1 MTALKGTCKFR
12 TSDFS
17 SCGVAQLFKL
27 RTRQTQ
33 DLPQLSTL
41 LLLMKTLQWLALFP
55 GQRPTSLPYPQ
66 GLGRRKAQPFDCLAL
81 HSPKRSLCSSLTGLP
96 SGPVGLLSPLP
107 SAPLPQ
113 LGHSPSSAGAHP
125 ECRLHRKLPP
135 PGLLPAASHPERGT
149 SSHPGNTS
157 ALFGVALN
165 TIAFHFHFWDKP
177 LTQSTP
183 PASTPQR
190 LIESWGLF

>member
-1 MTALKGTCKFR
+1 MTALKGTCTFR

-17 SCGVAQLFKL
+17 SCGMAQLFKL

-41 LLLMKTLQWLALFP
+41 LLLMKTPQWLALLP

-107 SAPLPQ
+107 PAPLRQ
-113 LGHSPSSAGAHP
+113 LGWGPSRVQTPPKATASRTP
-125 ECRLHRKLPP
+125 PRCLPP
-135 PGLLPAASHPERGT
+135 REGNVFT
-149 SSHPGNTS
+149 S
-157 ALFGVALN
+157 
-165 TIAFHFHFWDKP
+165 W
-177 LTQSTP
+177 
-183 PASTPQR
+183 
-190 LIESWGLF
+190 